1 MYEERYR
8 ALNPEQ
14 QKAVDTIE
22 GPVLVVAGPGS
33 GKTELLSLR
42 AANIL
47 RQTDTLP
54 SSILCLTFT
63 DSASVNM
70 QKRLEGLIGAEAY
83 KIAVHTFHSFGS
95 EIIAQHPEYFYKGSS
110 YSPADDIKQLEILQ
124 EIFETLPHTSLLGSY
139 HPEHGYTYIKEAK
152 ERIGDLK
159 KAGFSPEE
167 FRAVLE
173 KDKLFLDES
182 APLIAEVFEG
192 KISKSILPH
201 LEGLVQK
208 LAELP
213 SGDGAANEA
222 AAPKTLRGKITE
234 SLSLALKEAQEE
246 GSTKPVTEWK
256 NRFTKK
262 NGKKQTILKDSERLR
277 KNFEL
282 CDIYDQYLQKLH
294 RHGLF
299 DYDDMLLDVVKAFEN
314 HPDLRYTLQE
324 KYLYILVDEFQ
335 DTNGAQMRL
344 LDLLVD
350 SELHEGRPNIM
361 AVGDDDQSI
370 YKFQGANVEN
380 ILGFSR
386 KFRDPA
392 IIVLTRNYRSTQQIL
407 DFARKVILQG
417 EDRLE
422 NRLEGS
428 IQKELVASRTGLP
441 TGALVQREFETG
453 FEEFLWIAKNIKAM
467 LDEKKC
473 TPSEIAVLSPR
484 HRVLEA
490 AAKTLNYFGIPVA
503 YERKRNLLED
513 PQIRE
518 IITML
523 QFVDSMLRHDEEQ
536 ADFLLPEILSF
547 PFWGINRVAL
557 WKLAATALKSRK
569 RWMEVMLDSDSAY
582 LKTVAKFFI
591 DLAADAKERTAEE
604 IIDRITGAEKNTL
617 PNDEYD
623 DATDQHSLMFED
635 DREPFRSPFKQF
647 YFSEDKFADAKSR
660 YFEHLANLQAFIAK
674 IRKHNAAETLYVPD
688 VLKFVHLLESNEI
701 PLDQTLSFSTNS
713 DAVQLMT
720 VYKAKGLE
728 FEKVFV
734 INCQDSSWI
743 KRSHD
748 KLQFP
753 SNLPLSPENET
764 TDDVLRLFFVAITRA
779 KHELYL
785 THHRFDEKGKEQV
798 HLRFLSDAGGE
809 ETAEEKPRQTGTE
822 IHISEAVER
831 AAKEYGAETLVELQ
845 QEIRRHQ
852 PYSEDEKHL
861 LKGVLQN
868 YRLSV
873 THLTNFLN
881 VIEGGPHLFLERNL
895 LRFPQMMSPN
905 AAFGSAMHK
914 ALANFYL
921 AYKQEKKLPSADFL
935 KKQFE
940 DALSLGR
947 LNKNDYKRK
956 LAEGLDHLQV
966 FYDNRHKTIDPQ
978 DKVEVSFISQQ
989 VVVNGATLNGQIDR
1003 MHLDSSRNEI
1013 VVFDY
1018 KTGKTFDTWEPTD
1031 EYAQIKAWQ
1040 NRLQL
1045 VFYKILVEN
1054 SREYRGKTVS
1064 KGVLEFLKPRDKEM
1078 LSLELEISDEE
1089 TARLKKLIGVVYQK
1103 IMALDFPDIGK
1114 YDKDLFG
1121 IGCFMEDLLNEKI

>member
-1 MYEERYR
+1 M
-8 ALNPEQ
+8 
-14 QKAVDTIE
+14 
-22 GPVLVVAGPGS
+22 
-33 GKTELLSLR
+33 
-42 AANIL
+42 
-47 RQTDTLP
+47 
-54 SSILCLTFT
+54 
-63 DSASVNM
+63 
-70 QKRLEGLIGAEAY
+70 
-83 KIAVHTFHSFGS
+83 
-95 EIIAQHPEYFYKGSS
+95 
-110 YSPADDIKQLEILQ
+110 
-124 EIFETLPHTSLLGSY
+124 
-139 HPEHGYTYIKEAK
+139 
-152 ERIGDLK
+152 
-159 KAGFSPEE
+159 
-167 FRAVLE
+167 
-173 KDKLFLDES
+173 
-182 APLIAEVFEG
+182 
-192 KISKSILPH
+192 
-201 LEGLVQK
+201 
-208 LAELP
+208 
-213 SGDGAANEA
+213 
-222 AAPKTLRGKITE
+222 
-234 SLSLALKEAQEE
+234 
-246 GSTKPVTEWK
+246 
-256 NRFTKK
+256 
-262 NGKKQTILKDSERLR
+262 TILKDSERLR
-277 KNFEL
+277 KNFAL
-282 CDIYDQYLQKLH
+282 CDIYEQYLLKLH
-294 RHGLF
+294 QQGLF
-299 DYDDMLLDVVKAFEN
+299 DYDDMLLDVVKAFET
-314 HPDLRYTLQE
+314 HADLRFTLQE
-324 KYLYILVDEFQ
+324 KFLYILVDEFQ

-370 YKFQGANVEN
+370 YKFQGANLEN

-428 IQKELVASRTGLP
+428 IQKELVASKIDLP
-441 TGALVQREFETG
+441 QGALLQHEFETS
-453 FEEFLWIAKNIKAM
+453 FEEFLWIAKNIKTI

-473 TPSEIAVLSPR
+473 APSEIAVLSPR

-490 AAKTLNYFGIPVA
+490 AAKTLNYFGIPVS

-523 QFVDSMLRHDEEQ
+523 QFIDSMLRHDEEQ

-557 WKLAATALKSRK
+557 WKLASTALKSRK
-569 RWMEVMLDSDSAY
+569 RWMDVMLASDSAY
-582 LKTVAKFFI
+582 LKTIAKFFI

-604 IIDRITGAEKNTL
+604 IIDRITGAEENTL
-617 PNDEYD
+617 PNNEYD
-623 DATDQHSLMFED
+623 DATDQHSLMFDED
-635 DREPFRSPFKQF
+635 KEPFRSPFKQF
-647 YFSEDKFADAKSR
+647 YFSEEKFSDAKSR

-674 IRKHNAAETLYVPD
+674 IRKHNAAETLYVHD

-743 KRSHD
+743 KRTHD

-798 HLRFLSDAGGE
+798 HLRFLSEAGGE
-809 ETAEEKPRQTGTE
+809 ESGEKSSKKTSE
-822 IHISEAVER
+822 IDLAASNER
-831 AAKEYGAETLVELQ
+831 VAKEYGAEKLVELQ
-845 QEIRRHQ
+845 REIRRHQ

-895 LRFPQMMSPN
+895 LRFPQMISPN

-921 AYKQEKKLPSADFL
+921 AFKQEKKLPSAEFL

-940 DALSLGR
+940 SALALER
-947 LNKNDYKRK
+947 LNKNDFKRK
-956 LAEGLDHLQV
+956 LAEGLDHLQC
-966 FYDNRHKTIDPQ
+966 FYDSRSAAIDPQ
-978 DKVEVSFISQQ
+978 DKVEVSFASQQ
-989 VVVNGATLNGQIDR
+989 VVVNGASLSGQIDR
-1003 MHLDSSRNEI
+1003 MHMPPASREI

-1018 KTGKTFDTWEPTD
+1018 KTGKTFDTWEPAD
-1031 EYAQIKAWQ
+1031 EYVQFKAWQ
-1040 NRLQL
+1040 YKLQL
-1045 VFYKILVEN
+1045 TFYKILVEN
-1054 SREYRGKTVS
+1054 SREYRGKSVH

-1078 LSLELEISDEE
+1078 LTLELEISDEE
-1089 TARLKKLIGVVYQK
+1089 TARLKKLIEVVYQK
-1103 IMALDFPDIGK
+1103 IMALDFPDITK

-1121 IGCFMEDLLNEKI
+1121 VGCFTEDLIEGRV